1 MEIDNMSFEDI
12 MKSLESIANELES
25 GKLNLDESVE
35 KFEEGIKLSK
45 KCNEILD
52 KAEKKISMLVLE
64 NEDEIKEQ
72 GMESLIPQLKFEI
85 ETIRTTK
92 YDKNI
97 DRYECAADFKMIG
110 NANTT
115 TLPITYTVESTDKK
129 GEFYVSVD
137 GF

>member
-1 MEIDNMSFEDI
+1 MSFEDI

-45 KCNEILD
+45 KCSEILN

-72 GMESLIPQLKFEI
+72 DFNIES
-85 ETIRTTK
+85 
-92 YDKNI
+92 N
-97 DRYECAADFKMIG
+97 
-110 NANTT
+110 
-115 TLPITYTVESTDKK
+115 
-129 GEFYVSVD
+129 
-137 GF
+137 

>member
-1 MEIDNMSFEDI
+1 MSFEDI

-45 KCNEILD
+45 KCNEILN

-72 GMESLIPQLKFEI
+72 DFNIES
-85 ETIRTTK
+85 
-92 YDKNI
+92 N
-97 DRYECAADFKMIG
+97 
-110 NANTT
+110 
-115 TLPITYTVESTDKK
+115 
-129 GEFYVSVD
+129 
-137 GF
+137 